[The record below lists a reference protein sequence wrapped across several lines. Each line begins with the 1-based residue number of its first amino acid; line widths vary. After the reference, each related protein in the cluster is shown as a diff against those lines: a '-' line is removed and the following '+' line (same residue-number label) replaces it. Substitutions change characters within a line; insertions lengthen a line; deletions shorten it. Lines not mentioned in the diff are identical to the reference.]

1 MNFLKIPSLLL
12 IFILCPS
19 LWSQN
24 ESSDAV
30 SSGAVIVISI
40 TDPVRFI
47 DANGRPMNEKV
58 KVGSILPRG
67 GYAES
72 GKSGGLALLLSNGT
86 VITLEPG
93 TRMKIGTFEQEPFD
107 SKNLKV
113 SDLEEEPSSSKVEID
128 LDFGSMVVKTKSSS
142 VLRPL

>member
-24 ESSDAV
+24 ESSEAV

-58 KVGSILPRG
+58 RLVPSFRGADTPNPERVGDWLFCCQTER
-67 GYAES
+67 
-72 GKSGGLALLLSNGT
+72 LLRLS
-86 VITLEPG
+86 P
-93 TRMKIGTFEQEPFD
+93 EQE
-107 SKNLKV
+107 
-113 SDLEEEPSSSKVEID
+113 
-128 LDFGSMVVKTKSSS
+128 
-142 VLRPL
+142 